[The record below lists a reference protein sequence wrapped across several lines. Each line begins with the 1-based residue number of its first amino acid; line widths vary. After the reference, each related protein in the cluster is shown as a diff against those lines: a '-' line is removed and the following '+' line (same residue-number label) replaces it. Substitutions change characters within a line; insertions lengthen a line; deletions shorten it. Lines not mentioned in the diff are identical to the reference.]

1 MSPPLFIS
9 ALRSGKNLRNLTQS
23 SEGQNLTS
31 AFSGL
36 QPMSHIH
43 GKLRGALMI
52 AAASACLA
60 VAGCQTSAPI
70 SAIDIDRTQ
79 GSEENIGSLT
89 AVIRNNPSDPE
100 PYNVRGAAY
109 GRAGEF
115 RKAMDDF
122 NKAIQLNPRFY
133 QAYANRALIERS
145 QGDLTAAANDYN
157 QALSLN
163 SNYDAAYIGRG
174 NLYRQAGRNDEAFR
188 DFNKAIQLDTTDPR
202 AYHNRGLI
210 YQLRGDHAR
219 AIDDFS
225 TAISLSDSP
234 EPYNG
239 RGLSYVALNDDENA
253 FADFN
258 HAIQLDNKKA
268 ESWANQALIYE
279 RRGETQKAIRSYARA
294 AQLDPNYGPARDG
307 LSRLRKGS

>member
-1 MSPPLFIS
+1 
-9 ALRSGKNLRNLTQS
+9 
-23 SEGQNLTS
+23 
-31 AFSGL
+31 
-36 QPMSHIH
+36 MSHLN
-43 GKLRGALMI
+43 GKLRGVLLAAI
-52 AAASACLA
+52 AGTCL
-60 VAGCQTSAPI
+60 VVSGCQTSAPI
-70 SAIDIDRTQ
+70 SAISIDRTQ

-89 AVIRNNPSDPE
+89 SVIRNNPSDPE

-115 RKAMDDF
+115 RKA
-122 NKAIQLNPRFY
+122 IQLNPRFY
-133 QAYANRALIERS
+133 QAYANRALIERN

-157 QALSLN
+157 RALQIN
-163 SNYDAAYIGRG
+163 SNYDVAYIGRG

-188 DFNKAIQLDTTDPR
+188 DFNRAIQLDTTDPR

-219 AIDDFS
+219 AIEDFS

-239 RGLSYVALNDDENA
+239 RGISYVALNDDENA

-258 HAIQLDNKKA
+258 HAIQLDQKKA
-268 ESWANQALIYE
+268 ESWANQALVYE

-307 LSRLRKGS
+307 LARLRKGG